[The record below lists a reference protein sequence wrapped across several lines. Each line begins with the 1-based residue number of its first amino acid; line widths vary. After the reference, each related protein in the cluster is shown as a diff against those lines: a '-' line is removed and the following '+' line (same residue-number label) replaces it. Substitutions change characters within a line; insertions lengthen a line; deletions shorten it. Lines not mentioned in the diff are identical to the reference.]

1 MVSVLEENGSIR
13 KQNRTEELLFKIKE
27 GTEMT
32 FSQQLKLVLYLS
44 IPAVM
49 AQITSI
55 IMQYIDA
62 SMVGRLGAAKSASI
76 GLVSSSTWLFGGL
89 CTAATAGFTVQV
101 AQLIGAGKEK
111 EARAVLRQ
119 ALLVTMLFSVFL
131 TMIGTA
137 VSFPLPGWLGAEDAV
152 RGDATHYFRIYIF
165 SLPAIQ
171 LSLLAGGMLQCSG
184 NMRTPSLLNILMCG
198 MDVMFNALLIF
209 PSHSLSVFGHMVM
222 VPGAGLGVAGAALGT
237 AIAECVTA
245 VLMLRALIFR
255 SPSLDIRKETGWKI
269 DRECMKKAV
278 RIAVPVGCEHALM
291 SGAMVVSTRIVA
303 PLGTIA
309 IAANSFAVTA
319 ESLCYMPGYG
329 IADAAATLVGQSLG
343 AGRRELVRRF
353 SHLTVY
359 LGMAVM
365 AVTGAVMFLAAPFML
380 ALLTP
385 DPEIRQLGVHVL
397 RIEAFAEP
405 LFAASIVVSG
415 ALRGAGDTLIPS
427 IMNFVSIWF
436 VRLTLAAY
444 LSVSFGLTGVWI
456 AMCIELCFR
465 GVIFLFRLR
474 GERWMK

>member
-1 MVSVLEENGSIR
+1 MSVLEKTSSI
-13 KQNRTEELLFKIKE
+13 KKPNRTEELLFKIKE
-27 GTEMT
+27 GTDMT
-32 FSQQLKLVLYLS
+32 SAQQLKLVLHLS

-76 GLVSSSTWLFGGL
+76 GLVSSSTWLFGGI
-89 CTAATAGFTVQV
+89 CTAAAAGFTVQV
-101 AQLIGAGKEK
+101 SQLIGAGKEK
-111 EARAVLRQ
+111 EARKVLRQ
-119 ALLVTMLFSVFL
+119 ALLVTFFFSILLVV
-131 TMIGTA
+131 IGIA
-137 VSFPLPGWLGAEDAV
+137 VSFPLPGWLGAEPVVRSDAV
-152 RGDATHYFRIYIF
+152 YYFRIYIF

-198 MDVMFNALLIF
+198 MDVVFNALLIF
-209 PSHSLSVFGHMVM
+209 PAHRLSVFGHMVL

-237 AIAECVTA
+237 ALAECVTA
-245 VLMLRALIFR
+245 VLMLRALVFH

-269 DRECMKKAV
+269 EKECMEKAV
-278 RIAVPVGCEHALM
+278 RIALPVGCEHALM
-291 SGAMVVSTRIVA
+291 SGAMVVTTRIVA

-329 IADAAATLVGQSLG
+329 IADAAATLAGQSLG

-353 SHLTVY
+353 SRLTVY

-365 AVTGAVMFLAAPFML
+365 AVTGAVMFFAAPLML
-380 ALLTP
+380 SLLTP
-385 DPEIRQLGVHVL
+385 DIEIRKLGVHVL

-427 IMNFVSIWF
+427 IMNFVSIWL
-436 VRLTLAAY
+436 VRLTLAAF
-444 LSVSFGLTGVWI
+444 LSVPFGLTGVWI

-465 GVIFLFRLR
+465 GVIFLTRLW
-474 GERWMK
+474 GEHWIK

>member
-1 MVSVLEENGSIR
+1 MVNVLEETEPIKKR
-13 KQNRTEELLFKIKE
+13 NRTEELLLKIRE
-27 GTEMT
+27 GEEMT
-32 FSQQLKLVLYLS
+32 SSQQLKLVMHLS
-44 IPAVM
+44 APAVM

-89 CTAATAGFTVQV
+89 CTAAAAGFTVQV

-111 EARAVLRQ
+111 EARGVLRQ
-119 ALLVTMLFSVFL
+119 ALLVTLFFSILLV
-131 TMIGTA
+131 IVGSA

-152 RGDATHYFRIYIF
+152 RGDAAHYFRIYIF

-171 LSLLAGGMLQCSG
+171 LSLLAGGMLRCSG
-184 NMRTPSLLNILMCG
+184 NMRTPSLLNILMCV
-198 MDVMFNALLIF
+198 MDVVFNALLIF
-209 PSHSLSVFGHMVM
+209 PSHGLSVFGHMVT
-222 VPGAGLGVAGAALGT
+222 VPGAELGVAGAALGT
-237 AIAECVTA
+237 ALAECVTA
-245 VLMLRALIFR
+245 VLMFRALIFR

-269 DRECMKKAV
+269 NRECMKKAV

-303 PLGTIA
+303 PLGSIA

-353 SHLTVY
+353 SRLTVY

-365 AVTGAVMFLAAPFML
+365 AVTGAVMFFAAPFML

-385 DPEIRQLGVHVL
+385 NPEIRQLGVHVL

-427 IMNFVSIWF
+427 IMNFMSIWF
-436 VRLTLAAY
+436 VRLTLAAF
-444 LSVSFGLTGVWI
+444 LSVPFGLTGVWI
-456 AMCIELCFR
+456 AMSIELCFR
-465 GVIFLFRLR
+465 GVIFLFRLW

>member
-1 MVSVLEENGSIR
+1 MSILDETGTIKKR
-13 KQNRTEELLFKIKE
+13 NRTEELLFKIKE
-27 GTEMT
+27 GTDMT
-32 FSQQLKLVLYLS
+32 SSQQLKLVLRLS
-44 IPAVM
+44 IPAIM

-89 CTAATAGFTVQV
+89 CTAAAAGFTVQV

-119 ALLVTMLFSVFL
+119 ALLVTLFFSILLV
-131 TMIGTA
+131 IAGTA
-137 VSFPLPGWLGAEDAV
+137 VSFPLPGWLGAEPIVRNDA
-152 RGDATHYFRIYIF
+152 AHYFRIYIF
-165 SLPAIQ
+165 SLPMIQ

-184 NMRTPSLLNILMCG
+184 NMRIPSLLNILMCG
-198 MDVMFNALLIF
+198 LDVVFNAFLIF
-209 PSHSLSVFGHMVM
+209 PAHRLSVLGQV
-222 VPGAGLGVAGAALGT
+222 VIIPGAGLGVAGAALGT
-237 AIAECVTA
+237 ALAQGVTA
-245 VLMLRALIFR
+245 VLMLRALIFH

-269 DRECMKKAV
+269 EKECIEKAV
-278 RIAVPVGCEHALM
+278 RIGVPVGCEHALM
-291 SGAMVVSTRIVA
+291 SGAMVVTTRIVA

-353 SHLTVY
+353 SRLTVY

-365 AVTGAVMFLAAPFML
+365 TVTGAVMFLAAPLML
-380 ALLTP
+380 SLLTP
-385 DPEIRQLGVHVL
+385 DPQIRQLGVHVL

-405 LFAASIVVSG
+405 LFAASIVISG

-427 IMNFVSIWF
+427 IMNFLSIWA
-436 VRLTLAAY
+436 VRLTLAAC
-444 LSVSFGLTGVWI
+444 LSVPLGLTGVWI

-465 GVIFLFRLR
+465 GVIFLYRLW
-474 GERWMK
+474 GERWIK